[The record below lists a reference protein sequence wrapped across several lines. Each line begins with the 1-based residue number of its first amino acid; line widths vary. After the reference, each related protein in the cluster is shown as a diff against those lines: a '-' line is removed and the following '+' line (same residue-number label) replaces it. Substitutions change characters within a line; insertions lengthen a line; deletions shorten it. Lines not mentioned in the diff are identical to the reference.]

1 MGRNWRRLVSIIS
14 SNFGLKLFSFAFA
27 LGIWLYL
34 NAGQGQKAAEKAVEV
49 PVELRNIPSD
59 VMVVNPG
66 PGQVEIRVAGTPALL
81 SAMDQERLKVVLDLA
96 RARPGTSTFRLSPD
110 FFDPPRGV
118 RIRRISPSVIDLRL
132 EAVIERSLPI
142 TVRFGGTPPFG
153 YKVGSVKVNPKKV
166 KVRGPANE
174 IEGMTT
180 VDTLPFDLQD
190 AKGEVTRELHF
201 ASAGKL
207 LTITRDR
214 VVVSVAI
221 EEEWITK
228 EFKRIKIKAKEFSGR
243 YRVTPARVYLRL
255 SGPKRVM
262 HQLKVGKDQVFLE
275 LNGLKP
281 GRHTLE
287 SSLNLPPEVKVVEQ
301 RPARFKVRILGSK
314 RR

>member
-1 MGRNWRRLVSIIS
+1 MGRYWKRIVSITS
-14 SNFGLKLFSFAFA
+14 SNIGLKLFSFAFA

-81 SAMDQERLKVVLDLA
+81 SAMDQKRLKVVLDLA

-110 FFDPPRGV
+110 FFDPPRGI
-118 RIRRISPSVIDLRL
+118 RIRRISPSVIDLWL

-142 TVRFGGTPPFG
+142 TVRFGGKPPFG

-190 AKGEVTRELHF
+190 AKEEVTRELRI

-207 LTITRDR
+207 LTVARDR

-228 EFKRIKIKAKEFSGR
+228 EFERVKIEAREYSGQ
-243 YRVTPARVYLRL
+243 YRVTPSQVYLRL
-255 SGPKRVM
+255 SGPKRVLD
-262 HQLKVGKDQVFLE
+262 QFKVGKDQVYLE
-275 LNGLKP
+275 LNGLEP
-281 GRHTLE
+281 GQYTLE
-287 SSLNLPPEVKVVEQ
+287 PSLDLPPEVKVVEQ
-301 RPARFKVRILGSK
+301 KPARFEVRILDSE

>member
-1 MGRNWRRLVSIIS
+1 MGGYWKRIVSITS

-27 LGIWLYL
+27 LGIWLFL
-34 NAGQGQKAAEKAVEV
+34 NAGQGQKAAEKPVEV

-66 PGQVEIRVAGTPALL
+66 PGKVEIRVAGTPALL
-81 SAMDQERLKVVLDLA
+81 SAMDQERLKVVLDLT

-132 EAVIERSLPI
+132 EAVIERSLPV
-142 TVRFGGTPPFG
+142 TVRFGGKLPFG
-153 YKVGSVKVNPKKV
+153 YKVGGVKVNPKIV
-166 KVRGPANE
+166 KVRGPADE
-174 IEGMTT
+174 IEGMTS
-180 VDTLPFDLQD
+180 VDTLPLDLQD
-190 AKGEVTRELHF
+190 AKGELTRELRF
-201 ASAGKL
+201 ASAGKF
-207 LTITRDR
+207 LTIATDR

-243 YRVTPARVYLRL
+243 YQVTPARVYLRL
-255 SGPKRVM
+255 SGPKRVV

-281 GRHTLE
+281 GRHTLKP
-287 SSLNLPPEVKVVEQ
+287 SLNLPPEVKVVEQ
-301 RPARFKVRILGSK
+301 RPARFKVRIFGSK